1 MNIYHEMRRRQ
12 VEEQAKEDRERYRKK
27 NEEMV
32 IEDKEGENK
41 VQVQN

>member
-1 MNIYHEMRRRQ
+1 
-12 VEEQAKEDRERYRKK
+12 VEEQAKEDRERYRKQ

>member
-1 MNIYHEMRRRQ
+1 
-12 VEEQAKEDRERYRKK
+12 VEEQAKEDRERYRKQK
-27 NEEMV
+27 EEMV